1 MGGDGSIDAANAQLL
16 RAMACPWKKGAGV
29 LAADLWTNLCAAAAV
44 VQPSLDEPVVSRPL
58 FLPTPRQS
66 IVLAVLAAVS
76 VSHALFVRYFAIE
89 QTSVSLACQAGA
101 ETWLCA
107 SMRLLLALH
116 IPPSLGIAAL
126 IAAVLNLARPSVVL
140 LGFALVAAGHG
151 LVIYNTPL
159 SALAVALLLLSFAR
173 PAPEPE

>member
-1 MGGDGSIDAANAQLL
+1 
-16 RAMACPWKKGAGV
+16 MACPWKKGAGV
-29 LAADLWTNLCAAAAV
+29 LAADLWTNFV
-44 VQPSLDEPVVSRPL
+44 RPQPSRSLAVDEPVVSRPL

-66 IVLAVLAAVS
+66 IFLAVLALAS
-76 VSHALFVRYFAIE
+76 LGHALYVRYFAIE

-151 LVIYNTPL
+151 LVIYNTSL